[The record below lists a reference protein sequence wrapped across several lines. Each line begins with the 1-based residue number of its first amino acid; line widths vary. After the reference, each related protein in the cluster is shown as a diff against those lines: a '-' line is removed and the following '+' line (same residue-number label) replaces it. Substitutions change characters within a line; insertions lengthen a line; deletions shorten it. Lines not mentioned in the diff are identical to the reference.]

1 MKEQISDEAIIKA
14 QAKPRTRLAYLRNGG
29 SKVNRKNLTKE
40 GAGAGCTR
48 SWWRREESSREQ
60 RRLRRKCVKEK
71 VKSREKKKWKKR
83 SLPNKRRTNKSSL
96 EEATKE
102 WKKKKKLGGQ
112 ETEEEVGATNVD
124 NMDNRKSKMNGL
136 CN

>member
-60 RRLRRKCVKEK
+60 RRLRRKCVKE
-71 VKSREKKKWKKR
+71 VTKKIR
-83 SLPNKRRTNKSSL
+83 KRRRSSWRFISRGRI
-96 EEATKE
+96 TRR
-102 WKKKKKLGGQ
+102 
-112 ETEEEVGATNVD
+112 TRRV
-124 NMDNRKSKMNGL
+124 
-136 CN
+136 